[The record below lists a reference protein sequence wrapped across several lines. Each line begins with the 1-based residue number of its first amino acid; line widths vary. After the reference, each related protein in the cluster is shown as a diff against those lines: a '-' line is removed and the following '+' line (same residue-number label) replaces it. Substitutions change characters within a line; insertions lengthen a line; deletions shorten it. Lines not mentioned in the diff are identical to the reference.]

1 MQIDHS
7 PTKPGLRAAARS
19 GCEEHN
25 CLLEDYGASVRELL
39 YLHEEQWSAIIS
51 GDDDCC
57 RFDILIHVA
66 NERKQSAKYA
76 YLRHVETHGCLE
88 L

>member
-25 CLLEDYGASVRELL
+25 CLLEDYGASVREVLC
-39 YLHEEQWSAIIS
+39 LHEEQWLAIIS